1 MATLCDP
8 TLEMVLLFVFGKGAC
23 PTHKRVPFGHLKC
36 STHGS
41 HAIFDSD
48 PINDP
53 RYHHTTSY

>member
-1 MATLCDP
+1 MATLWDP

-23 PTHKRVPFGHLKC
+23 PTHKRVPFAHLKC

-48 PINDP
+48 P